1 MRRSPHALAG
11 AWLAGTGY
19 AFRLRVFGMRQEAAS
34 TTIAPREEGL
44 DDKTRRTEWLW
55 AAAFIAAYVLLD
67 WSSYIDPFHRL
78 NITPWN
84 PAPALGLLFLLHGGR
99 GGSLTL
105 FTAMLIAD
113 LVVRDA
119 SASLTSVLLL
129 NALLAGGYSALS
141 RVLGGFFPDGGM
153 FSDRRGLVRW
163 SGIVILG
170 ALAIS
175 LLFVSAHVAGGM
187 LPVSGWTNAVLR
199 FWVGDG
205 VGIFVGLP
213 LLWWLQDAERR
224 RAFAAA
230 IINWETA
237 GYLVLTVVTLW
248 VAFVA
253 GAAANFR
260 YFYILFLP
268 LVWAASR
275 QGMAGAVF
283 CTSALQLGMIA
294 AGQMQASPEISIFE
308 LQMRALILALV
319 GFLIGVTVDEQR
331 RAAADL
337 RQSLRLAAAGEM
349 AAALAH
355 ELNQPLAALSA
366 YGNACERLLAQGDAG
381 NKLPEVI
388 RRMVAEAGRAAE
400 VVRRLRDF
408 FRTGSTHLERFELT
422 ALVESATT
430 PFLEKAPGAGVELAV
445 EPVPGLVLHA
455 DRLQLEVVLRNL
467 LSNAFDAVTEQP
479 EGARRVKLTAVAEAA
494 SWLCIRVEDSGGG
507 VAGGSAERL
516 FEPFVSTK
524 SSGLGLGLAI
534 SRAIAEAH
542 GGALVADAGSH
553 GSFRLLLPFE
563 PVMENSHG

>member
-1 MRRSPHALAG
+1 
-11 AWLAGTGY
+11 
-19 AFRLRVFGMRQEAAS
+19 
-34 TTIAPREEGL
+34 
-44 DDKTRRTEWLW
+44 
-55 AAAFIAAYVLLD
+55 
-67 WSSYIDPFHRL
+67 
-78 NITPWN
+78 
-84 PAPALGLLFLLHGGR
+84 
-99 GGSLTL
+99 
-105 FTAMLIAD
+105 
-113 LVVRDA
+113 
-119 SASLTSVLLL
+119 
-129 NALLAGGYSALS
+129 
-141 RVLGGFFPDGGM
+141 
-153 FSDRRGLVRW
+153 
-163 SGIVILG
+163 
-170 ALAIS
+170 
-175 LLFVSAHVAGGM
+175 
-187 LPVSGWTNAVLR
+187 
-199 FWVGDG
+199 
-205 VGIFVGLP
+205 
-213 LLWWLQDAERR
+213 
-224 RAFAAA
+224 
-230 IINWETA
+230 
-237 GYLVLTVVTLW
+237 
-248 VAFVA
+248 
-253 GAAANFR
+253 
-260 YFYILFLP
+260 
-268 LVWAASR
+268 
-275 QGMAGAVF
+275 MAGAVF

-388 RRMVAEAGRAAE
+388 RRMVSEAGRAAE

-408 FRTGSTHLERFELT
+408 FRTGSTHLERFALT

-445 EPVPGLVLHA
+445 EPVPGLILHA

-479 EGARRVKLTAVAEAA
+479 EGVRRVKLTAAAEAA

-542 GGALVADAGSH
+542 GGALVADAGTH
-553 GSFRLLLPFE
+553 GCFRLLLPFE

>member
-1 MRRSPHALAG
+1 M
-11 AWLAGTGY
+11 
-19 AFRLRVFGMRQEAAS
+19 
-34 TTIAPREEGL
+34 
-44 DDKTRRTEWLW
+44 DDKTPRIEWLW

-99 GGSLTL
+99 GGAFTL
-105 FTAMLIAD
+105 FAAMLISD

-119 SASLTSVLLL
+119 SGSLGSVLLP

-141 RVLGGFFPDGGM
+141 RLLGGYFPDGGM

-163 SGIVILG
+163 SGIVIIGSLF
-170 ALAIS
+170 IS

-187 LPVSGWTNAVLR
+187 LPVAGWANAVLR

-213 LLWWLQDAERR
+213 LLWWLQDGERR
-224 RAFAAA
+224 RVFAAA
-230 IINWETA
+230 TLNWETA
-237 GYLVLTVVTLW
+237 GYLLLTVVTLW
-248 VAFVA
+248 IAFVA
-253 GAAANFR
+253 GATANFR
-260 YFYILFLP
+260 YFYVLFLP

-308 LQMRALILALV
+308 LQMRALMLALV

-355 ELNQPLAALSA
+355 ELNQPLGALSA
-366 YGNACERLLAQGDAG
+366 YGNACEWLLAQGDDA
-381 NKLPEVI
+381 NQLPGVI

-408 FRTGSTHLERFELT
+408 FRTGSTQLERFALV
-422 ALVESATT
+422 ALVESATQ
-430 PFLEKAPGAGVELAV
+430 PFVEKAPGAGVELTV
-445 EPVPGLVLHA
+445 EPMPGLVLHA

-467 LSNAFDAVTEQP
+467 LSNAFDAVADRP
-479 EGARRVKLTAVAEAA
+479 EGTRRVKLAAVAEAT

-507 VAGGSAERL
+507 VAGANAERL

-542 GGALVADAGSH
+542 GGALVAEAGAH
-553 GSFRLLLPFE
+553 GAFRLLLPFE
-563 PVMENSHG
+563 PVMENDHG